1 MSKVALKFVLA
12 KFSTGRLISSV
23 WQKSLKLAQGQMQDV
38 LKLWCSKLKL
48 HSAKLVCFNKM
59 ISHLIP
65 WSSFRNFALLKIK
78 NFRTLFIK
86 DSKARVTRNING
98 DSDGNFDDDYHEN
111 YLNTC
116 KHPNRLTIK
125 IKSKR
130 IKCVGFNSIKIWQGW
145 NSWNLVIFIKK
156 K

>member
-38 LKLWCSKLKL
+38 LKLWCSNFKL
-48 HSAKLVCFNKM
+48 HSAKHVCFNKM

-78 NFRTLFIK
+78 T
-86 DSKARVTRNING
+86 KARVTRNING
-98 DSDGNFDDDYHEN
+98 DSDGNFDDDDHEN

-156 K
+156 N